1 MGAEMPGDSIS
12 VIMVVMKELL
22 FPLLCS
28 FRKFWGRTAGKVMS
42 DWSAGCNSKGP
53 AVSRFSER
61 KNALKSWQIFMSVC
75 MWRSK
80 AHWLWKKWPISKFSL
95 QGKRQLSG
103 KRYMMVHFYPKTA
116 AKCINFWLLR

>member
-61 KNALKSWQIFMSVC
+61 KMPSRVDRFSWACVCGDLKLTDCERNGLYISSVYKESDNFLGRDTWWFTFILKLRQNA
-75 MWRSK
+75 
-80 AHWLWKKWPISKFSL
+80 
-95 QGKRQLSG
+95 
-103 KRYMMVHFYPKTA
+103 
-116 AKCINFWLLR
+116 